1 MTALQLALKRYAQRS
16 QFHDQPLLDAIIKA
30 VREEERKN
38 IEKLGRPAPETL
50 NMPPAFSGDDRD

>member
-30 VREEERKN
+30 VREEERKKY
-38 IEKLGRPAPETL
+38 EKLSLAAQSVAGEPRPRE
-50 NMPPAFSGDDRD
+50 D